1 MVSYGTEQAAI
12 KAEARKLISDLLA
25 EQEASKPAAEPV
37 PDGYLAWDSTPA
49 SAVSEALADLGIH
62 RTKYRPES

>member
-12 KAEARKLISDLLA
+12 KAEARKLISDLMA

-37 PDGYLAWDSTPA
+37 PDGYYGWDSTPDN
-49 SAVSEALADLGIH
+49 AVAEAVTGLGIH
-62 RTKYRPES
+62 RTKYRPEN